1 MSAPVVPAPG
11 AAESRRAKEAT
22 IRIIDMIV
30 YAFVIASGVFAL
42 TVPPETIQRWL
53 SGWEWVALIWGW
65 LLIIA
70 GSLGFIG
77 RLTRVWAIEIPAP
90 IAALFGQAI
99 YVLVLAATAVGSAT
113 VWVALCMIIGA
124 SLALLR
130 RYIELLIFTTDPE
143 AITLTDRLVAGLRRR
158 TTNVAGRHR

>member
-1 MSAPVVPAPG
+1 MITDPR

-22 IRIIDMIV
+22 IRVIDMIV

-53 SGWEWVALIWGW
+53 AGWEWVAFMWGW
-65 LLIIA
+65 LLIVA
-70 GSLGFIG
+70 GTLGLVG
-77 RLTRVWAIEIPAP
+77 RLTRVWAVEIPAP

-99 YVLVLAATAVGSAT
+99 YVLVLAATAFGSAT

-124 SLALLR
+124 SFALLR

-143 AITLTDRLVAGLRRR
+143 ARTLTDRLVEALRRR
-158 TTNVAGRHR
+158 TPNVAGRHR